1 MSRQRLDYYK
11 TFTGPKAL
19 GAMQSGWL
27 ATGQP
32 GPGATPPLYTAGSG
46 YTCDNST
53 VGSFNLTN
61 ASIKNSMAKLSA
73 NCNING
79 TLMIFDRLWS
89 CSGIGFAAG
98 TKTITTPGA
107 LPARITDDGINAQ
120 IYAEQFVAAGAA
132 SGTLTVNYIEST
144 TAASKA
150 AVLPV
155 VVSAPVIGQ
164 LQRVPLAAGS
174 AGVSSIVDVA
184 NSATWTSGSYGLSIL
199 KPLMTCPVPLTS
211 YSNIM
216 DYAQLALQEIQ
227 NDSCLMLAWQAVSA
241 SAPTVNGDIIII
253 DANITSI
260 DDVAA
265 ALAT

>member
-1 MSRQRLDYYK
+1 MPRQRLDYYK
-11 TFTGPKAL
+11 TFTNPKAL

-53 VGSFNLTN
+53 VGSFNMTN
-61 ASIKNSMAKLSA
+61 ASIRNSLAKLSV
-73 NCNING
+73 NSSING
-79 TLMIFDRLWS
+79 TLMLFDRLWS
-89 CSGIGFAAG
+89 CSGMGFAAS
-98 TKTITTPGA
+98 TYTVTTPGS

-120 IYAEQFVAAGAA
+120 IYVEQFVAAGAA

-150 AVLPV
+150 AVLPTV
-155 VVSAPVIGQ
+155 QSAPVIGQ

-174 AGVSSIVDVA
+174 AGVSSIVDVT
-184 NSATWTSGSYGLSIL
+184 NSATWTSGSFGLSIL
-199 KPLMTCPVPLTS
+199 KPLMTCPVPNWS

-216 DYAQLALQEIQ
+216 DYAQLALQQ
-227 NDSCLMLAWQAVSA
+227 VQDDSCLMLAWQAISA
-241 SAPTVNGDIIII
+241 SIPTINGDIVII

-260 DDVAA
+260 DDVVA